1 MSEILDCSAVALEK
15 KTHFRKDSFGIFKIL
30 KNCRLFS
37 CSSNKM
43 ELHYIFFSDNFP
55 KFSLQLYQNN
65 LIKSSVMKLS
75 QLKNLWWIPI
85 LVATY
90 SICKNRLVYRRCLSG
105 YCEKYVQITGLWS
118 SILVKKTLSL
128 DLPWVRIWKTEVD

>member
-1 MSEILDCSAVALEK
+1 
-15 KTHFRKDSFGIFKIL
+15 
-30 KNCRLFS
+30 
-37 CSSNKM
+37 M

-85 LVATY
+85 LVATC

-105 YCEKYVQITGLWS
+105 YCEKYVQSTGLWS
-118 SILVKKTLSL
+118 SILVKKTLWL
-128 DLPWVRIWKTEVD
+128 DLPWARIWKTEFDWGVLLKAFYSLATSRTFFESLFNKFAGFFSKRWGSISRNVA